1 MSASVPWDIL
11 IKNALLFDG
20 SGIYPLYRDVAIA
33 QQKIAAIGKNLSATH
48 ATEVVDASGKWLM
61 PGMLDIHTHLDL
73 EVEVNPG
80 LGECVRHGTTAVVV
94 GNCSLGTA
102 FGAQR
107 KEGADPIVDCFAR
120 VESMPKSVLAKC
132 VEKITWSNTAGYL
145 EHFKHIPLGPNII
158 PLIPHS
164 MLRVEAMGLQA
175 SVSRAA
181 TTEEQERMEH
191 LLREAVTQGYLGMSL
206 DSLAFHYLA
215 NDPNKEKRLPTQIAG
230 NKEIFPLVQILR
242 EHDRVMQ
249 STPDNDN
256 PLNSALRF
264 FWSSGRFYKKP
275 LRVTAL
281 VAIDFNPL
289 PHVHKLMLRLAK
301 LINSKFVQGSFHFQ
315 ALSTN
320 FRMWVNGIEAPI
332 FEELLSTRALLACE
346 VEDRAARQK
355 LMQDPEWI
363 KQFRQ
368 DMDRVTP
375 KSGLQK
381 ILAGRPPTFRLIPEE
396 MKIEEMPVKC
406 WKGDTMADILSRLQI
421 FQKSSGSDGA
431 KGEEERE
438 VFARIPKGS
447 DNLVDFYLWC
457 LREFDLQFRWW
468 IDIAN
473 SRPDVVKQMLF
484 DENTLPGFNDS
495 GAHITNMAFY
505 DGNLVT
511 LKIAQAESLQK
522 VAIAVKRLTKDPAGF
537 FGVDAGEIKIGAQ
550 ADLVLIN
557 PQALQH
563 YDTNDHRHYIHVPHY
578 DAKCMVNRSDGV
590 VEQVYISGVRVWEN
604 GSRYTPALGKL
615 TLGRALT
622 YVSRTNVSRTP
633 SIHAAA

>member
-1 MSASVPWDIL
+1 MSAATPWDLL

-20 SGIYPLYRDVAIA
+20 SGAYPLYRDVAVA
-33 QQKIAAIGKNLSATH
+33 GNKIASMGKNLSSDQAK
-48 ATEVVDASGKWLM
+48 EVVDATGQWLI

-73 EVEVNPG
+73 EVELNPG

-107 KEGADPIVDCFAR
+107 KDGADPIVDCFAR

-132 VEKITWSNTAGYL
+132 VEKITWQDTAGYL
-145 EHFKHIPLGPNII
+145 EHFQHIPLGPNII

-164 MLRVEAMGLQA
+164 MLRIEAMGLQA
-175 SVSRAA
+175 AVDRKA
-181 TTEEQERMEH
+181 TPEELARMQQ
-191 LLREAVTQGYLGMSL
+191 LVRDAMNQGYLGLSL
-206 DSLAFHYLA
+206 DSLVFHYLA
-215 NDPNKEKRLPTQIAG
+215 NDPNKEKRVPTQIAD

-242 EHDRVMQ
+242 EQDRVLQ

-256 PLNSALRF
+256 PLNSAWRF
-264 FWSSGRFYKKP
+264 MWSSGRFFKKP
-275 LRVTAL
+275 LRVTGL
-281 VAIDFNPL
+281 VAIDFNPV
-289 PHVHKLMLRLAK
+289 PSAHKVMLKLAK
-301 LINSKFVQGSFHFQ
+301 LINSNFVQGKFHFQ

-332 FEELLSTRALLACE
+332 FEELPSTRALLACE

-355 LMQDPEWI
+355 LLNDPVWVE
-363 KQFRQ
+363 QFRRDLQ
-368 DMDRVTP
+368 RAIP
-375 KSGLQK
+375 KKGLQK
-381 ILAGRPPTFRLIPEE
+381 LLAGRPLTFRLIPEE

-406 WKGDTMADILSRLQI
+406 WNGDTMADILSRLQI
-421 FQKSSGSDGA
+421 FQRSLGADGA
-431 KGEEERE
+431 KCEEEQQ

-447 DNLVDFYLWC
+447 DNLIDFYLWC
-457 LREFDLQFRWW
+457 LREFDLEFRWW

-473 SRPDVVKQMLF
+473 CRNELVKQMLF

-505 DGNLVT
+505 DGNLLT

-522 VAIAVKRLTKDPAGF
+522 VAIAVKRLTQEPAEF
-537 FGVDAGEIKIGAQ
+537 FGVDVGTIRIGAQ

-557 PQALQH
+557 PEALQK
-563 YDTNDHRHYIHVPHY
+563 YDTNENRHYIYVPHY

-604 GSRYTPALGKL
+604 GNAYAEALGKK

-622 YVSRTNVSRTP
+622 YVPRRDSLR
-633 SIHAAA
+633 AA

>member
-1 MSASVPWDIL
+1 MSAQQFDVL

-20 SGIYPLYRDVAIA
+20 NGSYPLYRDVAISG
-33 QQKIAAIGKNLSATH
+33 QRIAAIGKDLPVAD
-48 ATEVVDASGKWLM
+48 AREIVDATGKWLI

-107 KEGADPIVDCFAR
+107 KDGADPIVDCFAR
-120 VESMPKSVLAKC
+120 VESMPKHVLAKC
-132 VEKITWSNTAGYL
+132 VEKITWNDTAGYI

-164 MLRVEAMGLQA
+164 MLRIEAMGLQA
-175 SVSRAA
+175 AVDRKA
-181 TTEEQERMEH
+181 TPQEQQRMQQ
-191 LLREAVTQGYLGMSL
+191 LLRDAMQQGYTGLSL
-206 DSLAFHYLA
+206 DSLVFHYLA
-215 NDPNKEKRLPTQIAG
+215 NDPNKEKRVPTQMAD
-230 NKEIFPLVQILR
+230 NAEIFPLVQILR
-242 EHDRVMQ
+242 EHDRVLQ

-256 PLNSALRF
+256 PLNSAKRF

-275 LRVTAL
+275 LRVTGL

-289 PHVHKLMLRLAK
+289 PAAHQIMLKLGKIL
-301 LINSKFVQGSFHFQ
+301 NSKLVGGKFHFQ

-332 FEELLSTRALLACE
+332 FEELPSTRALLACE
-346 VEDRAARQK
+346 VEDRAARLK
-355 LMQDPEWI
+355 LMNDPVWV
-363 KQFRQ
+363 KQFRI
-368 DMDRVTP
+368 DMDRVQP
-375 KSGLQK
+375 KTGLQK

-396 MKIEEMPVKC
+396 MKIEDMPVKC
-406 WKGDTMADILSRLQI
+406 WNGDTMADILYRLQI
-421 FQKSSGSDGA
+421 FQKSLGDDGE
-431 KGEEERE
+431 KCEEERE
-438 VFARIPKGS
+438 VFARIPRGS

-473 SRPDVVKQMLF
+473 CRNDIVKQMLF

-511 LKIAQAESLQK
+511 LKIAQAESLHK
-522 VAIAVKRLTKDPAGF
+522 VAIAVKRLTKDPAQF
-537 FGVDAGEIKIGAQ
+537 FGVDAGEIRVGAQ
-550 ADLVLIN
+550 ADVVLIN
-557 PQALQH
+557 PPQLQS
-563 YDTNDHRHYIHVPHY
+563 YETNDNRHYLYVPHY

-590 VEQVYISGVRVWEN
+590 VEQVYISGTRVWEN
-604 GSRYTPALGKL
+604 GDRCTEALGTQ

-622 YVSRTNVSRTP
+622 YTP
-633 SIHAAA
+633 RQDTSAALSSAA

>member
-1 MSASVPWDIL
+1 MSVNAPWDIL
-11 IKNALLFDG
+11 IKNALVFDG
-20 SGIYPLYRDVAIA
+20 SGTYPLYRDVAVA
-33 QQKIAAIGKNLSATH
+33 QQKIAVIGKNLATTH
-48 ATEVVDASGKWLM
+48 AKEVVDGTGKWLL

-107 KEGADPIVDCFAR
+107 KDGADPVVDCFAR

-132 VEKITWSNTAGYL
+132 VEKITWQDTAGYL
-145 EHFKHIPLGPNII
+145 EHFRQIPLGPNII

-175 SVSRAA
+175 SVERKA
-181 TTEEQERMEH
+181 TAEEQKKMEQ
-191 LLREAVTQGYLGMSL
+191 LLRDAVAQGYLGMSL

-215 NDPNKEKRLPTQIAG
+215 NDPNKEKRVPTQIAD
-230 NKEIFPLVQILR
+230 NQEIFPLVQILR
-242 EHDRVMQ
+242 ENDRVMQ

-275 LRVTAL
+275 LRVTGL

-301 LINSKFVQGSFHFQ
+301 LINSRWVKGHFHFQ

-320 FRMWVNGIEAPI
+320 FRMWVNGVEAPI

-346 VEDRAARQK
+346 VDDRAARQK
-355 LMQDPEWI
+355 LMQDPQWV
-363 KQFRQ
+363 KQFRM
-368 DMDRVTP
+368 DMERVTP
-375 KSGLQK
+375 KKGLQK

-396 MKIEEMPVKC
+396 MKIEDMPVKC
-406 WKGDTMADILSRLQI
+406 WNGDTMADILSRLQI
-421 FQKSSGSDGA
+421 FQRTAGSDGA
-431 KGEEERE
+431 KSEEERG
-438 VFARIPKGS
+438 VFSRIPAGS

-457 LREFDLQFRWW
+457 LREYDLQFRWW

-484 DENTLPGFNDS
+484 DKNTLPGFNDS

-522 VAIAVKRLTKDPAGF
+522 VAIAVKRLTRDPSEF
-537 FGVDAGEIKIGAQ
+537 FGVDAGELKVGAQ
-550 ADLVLIN
+550 ADMVLIN
-557 PQALQH
+557 PLSLQK
-563 YDTNDHRHYIHVPHY
+563 YETNDNRHYIHVPHY

-590 VEQVYISGVRVWEN
+590 VEQVYINGVRVWEN
-604 GSRYTPALGKL
+604 GNRYTAALGKQ

-622 YVSRTNVSRTP
+622 YVPRVE
-633 SIHAAA
+633 AARAVA

>member
-1 MSASVPWDIL
+1 MSSAAAWDVL

-20 SGIYPLYRDVAIA
+20 SGAYPLYRDVAITA
-33 QQKIAAIGKNLSATH
+33 GRIAAIGKNFSDASAK
-48 ATEVVDASGKWLM
+48 EVVDAAGKWLM
-61 PGMLDIHTHLDL
+61 PGLFDIHTHLDL

-107 KEGADPIVDCFAR
+107 KDGADPIVDCFAR

-132 VEKITWSNTAGYL
+132 VEKITWENTAGYI
-145 EHFKHIPLGPNII
+145 EHFKEIPLGPNII

-164 MLRVEAMGLQA
+164 MLRIEVMGLQD
-175 SVSRAA
+175 SVNRKA
-181 TTEEQERMEH
+181 TPAELEKMKQLVKSAME
-191 LLREAVTQGYLGMSL
+191 QGYAGLSL
-206 DSLAFHYLA
+206 DSLVFHYLA
-215 NDPNKEKRLPTQIAG
+215 NDPNKEKRVPTQMAD

-242 EHDRVMQ
+242 EHDRVLQ

-256 PLNSALRF
+256 PLNSAFRF

-275 LRVTAL
+275 LRVTGL
-281 VAIDFNPL
+281 VAIDFNPI
-289 PHVHKLMLRLAK
+289 PSAHKVMLKLAR
-301 LINSKFVQGSFHFQ
+301 LINSRFVQGKFHFQ

-332 FEELLSTRALLACE
+332 FEELPSTRALLACE
-346 VEDRAARQK
+346 VDDRAARQK
-355 LMQDPEWI
+355 LMNDPAWV
-363 KQFRQ
+363 KQFRHDLQ
-368 DMDRVTP
+368 RAIP
-375 KSGLQK
+375 KKGLQK
-381 ILAGRPPTFRLIPEE
+381 LLAGRPLTFRLIPEE

-406 WKGDTMADILSRLQI
+406 WNGDTMADILHRLQI
-421 FQKSSGSDGA
+421 YQRTHGADGA
-431 KGEEERE
+431 KCEEEQQ
-438 VFARIPKGS
+438 VFSRIPYGS
-447 DNLVDFYLWC
+447 DNLIDFYLWC

-473 SRPDVVKQMLF
+473 CRNDIVKQMLF

-505 DGNLVT
+505 DGNLIT

-522 VAIAVKRLTKDPAGF
+522 VAIAVKRLTKDPAEF
-537 FGVDAGEIKIGAQ
+537 FGVDAGEIRVGAQ
-550 ADLVLIN
+550 ADIVLIN
-557 PQALQH
+557 PASLQQ
-563 YDTNDHRHYIHVPHY
+563 YETNNNRHYIYVPHY

-590 VEQVYISGVRVWEN
+590 VEQVYINGIRAWEN
-604 GSRYTPALGKL
+604 GSRYTDALGKK

-622 YVSRTNVSRTP
+622 YVPRR
-633 SIHAAA
+633 AA

>member
-1 MSASVPWDIL
+1 MSAARYDVL

-20 SGIYPLYRDVAIA
+20 SGSYPLYRDVAIT
-33 QQKIAAIGKNLSATH
+33 QGRIAAIGKDLSPAN
-48 ATEVVDASGKWLM
+48 ATETVDATGKWLM

-107 KEGADPIVDCFAR
+107 KDGADPIVDCFAR

-132 VEKITWSNTAGYL
+132 VEKITWQDTAGYL
-145 EHFKHIPLGPNII
+145 DHFKQIPLGPNIM

-164 MLRVEAMGLQA
+164 MLRVEAMGLQD
-175 SVSRAA
+175 SVTRKA
-181 TTEEQERMEH
+181 TPAELERMRQ
-191 LLREAVTQGYLGMSL
+191 LVSAAMQQGYLGLSL
-206 DSLAFHYLA
+206 DSLVFHYLA
-215 NDPNKEKRLPTQIAG
+215 NDPNKEKRVPTQVAD
-230 NKEIFPLVQILR
+230 NAEIFPLVQILR
-242 EHDRVMQ
+242 EHDRVLQ

-256 PLNSALRF
+256 PLNSAKRF

-275 LRVTAL
+275 LRVTGL
-281 VAIDFNPL
+281 VAIDFNPI
-289 PHVHKLMLRLAK
+289 PSAHQVMLKLAK
-301 LINSKFVQGSFHFQ
+301 ILNSKWVGGKFHFQ

-320 FRMWVNGIEAPI
+320 FRMWVNGVEAPI
-332 FEELLSTRALLACE
+332 FEELPSTRALLACE
-346 VEDRAARQK
+346 VEDRAARLK
-355 LMQDPEWI
+355 LMNDPQWV
-363 KQFRQ
+363 KQFRI
-368 DMDRVTP
+368 DMDRVQP
-375 KSGLQK
+375 KKGFAK

-396 MKIEEMPVKC
+396 MKIEDMPVKC
-406 WKGDTMADILSRLQI
+406 WNGDTMADILYRLQI
-421 FQKSSGSDGA
+421 FQRSLGDDGA
-431 KGEEERE
+431 KCEEERE

-457 LREFDLQFRWW
+457 LREYDLQFRWW

-473 SRPDVVKQMLF
+473 CRNEIVKKMLF

-505 DGNLVT
+505 DGNLMT
-511 LKIAQAESLQK
+511 LKIAQAESLHK
-522 VAIAVKRLTKDPAGF
+522 VAIAVKRLTKDPAQF
-537 FGVDAGEIKIGAQ
+537 FGVDVGEITPGAQ
-550 ADLVLIN
+550 ADVVLIN
-557 PQALQH
+557 PDQLQH
-563 YDTNDHRHYIHVPHY
+563 YETNDNRHYIYVPHY

-590 VEQVYISGVRVWEN
+590 VEQVYINGVRVWEN
-604 GSRYTPALGKL
+604 GNRYTEALGKQ

-622 YVSRTNVSRTP
+622 YTPRQETSVSLP
-633 SIHAAA
+633 SVA